1 MSSLPPPP
9 PAQVKSRPVWKRWWF
24 WVVIVV
30 VILIAGSAAGLIAAG
45 AGSSQ
50 TEQTDA
56 EAGSPS
62 PVITATPTPSPT
74 TASPV
79 PETARVPNVIGK
91 RIDNATSSLEAAGFV
106 VVAVERLTDAAPE
119 GGVLRQS
126 ELPGSRIEVGDTIT
140 LTIARPLPK
149 IPNVVGKT
157 LANARRTLKN
167 AGFEV
172 GKVTQQTSSKR
183 KGTVISQSPDRGT
196 SARPGRSVSL
206 VTAKPAPAPA
216 STTQNCTAGY
226 SPCLPP
232 ASDYDCAGGSGDG
245 LKYTGRVIVTGS
257 DPYDLDSDNDGVG
270 CE

>member
-1 MSSLPPPP
+1 VIGVSDPHTI
-9 PAQVKSRPVWKRWWF
+9 WKRWWF
-24 WVVIVV
+24 WVVVIV

-50 TEQTDA
+50 TEQTEA

-62 PVITATPTPSPT
+62 PVITATPTASPT

-79 PETARVPNVIGK
+79 PQTARVPNVIGK

-106 VVAVERLTDAAPE
+106 VVVEERLTNAAPD

-126 ELPGSRIEVGDTIT
+126 EFAGSRIEVGDTIT

-157 LANARRTLKN
+157 LANAKRALKN

-183 KGTVISQSPDRGT
+183 KGTVISQSPDGGT
-196 SARPGRSVSL
+196 SARPGRTVSL
-206 VTAKPAPAPA
+206 VTAKPAPVPE
-216 STTQNCTAGY
+216 SSTQNCTAGY

-245 LKYTGRVIVTGS
+245 PKYTGRVTVTGS

>member
-9 PAQVKSRPVWKRWWF
+9 PEARSKSRPIWKRGWF
-24 WVVIVV
+24 WVVVLV

-45 AGSSQ
+45 AGGSQ
-50 TEQTDA
+50 TEA

-62 PVITATPTPSPT
+62 AAIIATPTASPT
-74 TASPV
+74 TASPI
-79 PETARVPNVIGK
+79 PHTARVPNVIGK
-91 RIDNATSSLEAAGFV
+91 RIDNATSSLEAVGFV
-106 VVAVERLTDAAPE
+106 VVVEERLTNAAPE

-126 ELPGSRIEVGDTIT
+126 ELPGSRIEVGNTIT
-140 LTIARPLPK
+140 LTVAKPLPK

-183 KGTVISQSPDRGT
+183 KGTVISQSPDGGT
-196 SARPGRSVSL
+196 SARPGRTVSL
-206 VTAKPAPAPA
+206 VTAKPAPKPT
-216 STTQNCTAGY
+216 SNCTAGY

-245 LKYTGRVIVTGS
+245 PKYTGRVTVTGS
-257 DPYDLDSDNDGVG
+257 DPYDLDSDTDGVG